1 MTELCEFPLGK
12 EWVVCIG
19 AIYLDLP
26 SRQCERIFLF
36 FFFLSCDFH
45 PVLIGGIFLERP
57 SSVAH
62 TEAEGKKFET
72 DQTSFIIS

>member
-1 MTELCEFPLGK
+1 MKG
-12 EWVVCIG
+12 
-19 AIYLDLP
+19 Y
-26 SRQCERIFLF
+26 F
-36 FFFLSCDFH
+36 FFFFVLSCDFH